1 MGRIILDMP
10 ESYIFK
16 TEVDVRIG
24 DINYGGHLGHD
35 SFISLL
41 HEARA
46 RFINSLGYTE
56 VDVEKMTIIVSDLA
70 VVYKSQSFY
79 GDRLKIEIAVT
90 DPNKYGCDL
99 VYRVTHAVN
108 GSLILQAK
116 TGIVFF
122 DYSENTITGI
132 PENFMRKTGL
142 SPDSN

>member
-1 MGRIILDMP
+1 MGRITLDMP
-10 ESYIFK
+10 ESYIFE
-16 TEVDVRIG
+16 TTIDVRIS

-35 SFISLL
+35 TFVSVL

-46 RFINSLGYTE
+46 RFISQLGYTE

-79 GDRLKIEIAVT
+79 GDKLKIEIAVT

-99 VYRVTHAVN
+99 VYRITHAVN
-108 GSLILQAK
+108 NTLILQAK

-122 DYSENTITGI
+122 DYSKNTITDI

-142 SPDSN
+142 TPDPD